1 MSTARSTERSVDLS
15 SLVRRACT
23 ARNAQRLLF
32 TVLGAAILTFGI
44 HNIHQ
49 VTGITEGGV
58 IGGMLLLN
66 YWLGIPE
73 SMTTFALD
81 ALCYVLAL
89 RFLGWRFLVWSAVAT
104 SCTSAFYG
112 LWERLPYMLPDLS
125 AHPLVAA
132 VAGGVFVGVGVG
144 LVVRQGGSAGGDDS
158 LALVISRVTGL
169 RISHAYLFTDLTVLA
184 LSLSYIPLER
194 IACSLV
200 TVTISSY
207 LIDAVCTYGKTG
219 KSASKE
225 KKRSS
230 SKSGSADTGGGIG
243 AGGVRST
250 A

>member
-23 ARNAQRLLF
+23 ARNAKRLLF

-49 VTGITEGGV
+49 VTGITEGGI

-89 RFLGWRFLVWSAVAT
+89 RFLGWSAVAT
-104 SCTSAFYG
+104 SCTSTFYG

-132 VAGGVFVGVGVG
+132 VAGGIFVGVGVG

-169 RISHAYLFTDLTVLA
+169 RISRAYLFTDLTVLV

-225 KKRSS
+225 KKRSP
-230 SKSGSADTGGGIG
+230 SKSGSAGTGGGIG
-243 AGGVRST
+243 TGGVRST